1 MRGWALGDVPQADA
15 VSPRFLE
22 GLPQAPEDVRVV
34 LGRGEVAGVDSQ
46 GVERIGQHGFPCG
59 LRHPPPRRPEAAV
72 LHRPLAGPMD
82 QALEGGLSPGP
93 LPQLPELRVGPALPP
108 LFLGGPAVFG
118 GGVGVGGCD
127 GVVGTGG
134 GGGPGGFLVVLFRG
148 GAWGVG
154 VHADVDPRVCAYG
167 LRLGVGRG
175 FVAAAVVGH
184 ALHVGCHRGPV
195 GGRGGCW
202 WTLALFWLGRE
213 RSVRLGCGLWEVVGR
228 GASRFGRGALRHEG
242 GGGGVGDGGGAPR
255 WALLPSGLGR
265 LGPDVVEDILGGPGS
280 RCRRGAGF
288 GLGFGLGC
296 GSLFGGGLGLQIC
309 KRSGFWQVDLT
320 AAAPFMISKI
330 DLLSTYLPHLQGV
343 SLLMT
348 IWNQQL

>member
-1 MRGWALGDVPQADA
+1 MLW
-15 VSPRFLE
+15 VSPVSVRRRLWGGE
-22 GLPQAPEDVRVV
+22 GVCACGAGLWVMSHRRMPSRCVSWRVSRRR
-34 LGRGEVAGVDSQ
+34 LRTYGWSWGAGGVAGVDSQ

-59 LRHPPPRRPEAAV
+59 LRHPSPRRPEAAV

-108 LFLGGPAVFG
+108 LFLGGPAVLG
-118 GGVGVGGCD
+118 GGVGEGGCD

-175 FVAAAVVGH
+175 FAAAAVVGH

-195 GGRGGCW
+195 GGRGRCW
-202 WTLALFWLGRE
+202 WTLASFWLGRE
-213 RSVRLGCGLWEVVGR
+213 RSVGLGCGL
-228 GASRFGRGALRHEG
+228 
-242 GGGGVGDGGGAPR
+242 
-255 WALLPSGLGR
+255 
-265 LGPDVVEDILGGPGS
+265 
-280 RCRRGAGF
+280 
-288 GLGFGLGC
+288 
-296 GSLFGGGLGLQIC
+296 
-309 KRSGFWQVDLT
+309 
-320 AAAPFMISKI
+320 
-330 DLLSTYLPHLQGV
+330 
-343 SLLMT
+343 
-348 IWNQQL
+348 